1 MNPPGDALDIVPFD
15 GVFLKEDDDGV
26 EEGASEEGF

>member
-1 MNPPGDALDIVPFD
+1 MNPPGDALDIVPLNGIFLEED
-15 GVFLKEDDDGV
+15 GDGV